1 MWQEKRA
8 ETDIKRTRKSGETGR
23 KRKKEK
29 KPRGME
35 NEKERIKVEIAQ
47 IYKQL
52 IYKTIR
58 SLIMKFVEK

>member
-1 MWQEKRA
+1 
-8 ETDIKRTRKSGETGR
+8 
-23 KRKKEK
+23 
-29 KPRGME
+29 ME